1 MTILACTD
9 RSENSIASL
18 RYAKRLADALGEK
31 LVVAC
36 VLDIWEREE
45 GGEKFATLGDVGTE
59 ANAEGRGLAET
70 FLADVFDELPEL
82 HVHVGHPPGE
92 RILAIAE
99 RVRARFIVA
108 GTSGQ
113 SRLTE
118 AFFGS
123 TISALAR
130 SAEIPVLAVPP
141 GFEGGVT
148 HILAP
153 VDFSPCS
160 EGSLK
165 YAGEFAKT
173 LGADLRV
180 QHVAPFGG
188 PSIAP
193 PIAYIPESP
202 DAVVHAGAERLR
214 DMVAAAGLTDQVVGT
229 RTDLGPPHS
238 EILAAVEEY
247 DIDLVVIGTH
257 GRTGITR
264 FFLGS
269 TAERLLRERT
279 CPVLVVRHLGKA

>member
-1 MTILACTD
+1 MTVLACTD

-18 RYAKRLADALGEK
+18 RYASRLAAALGEK
-31 LVVAC
+31 LIVVC
-36 VLDIWEREE
+36 VLDIWERID
-45 GGEKFATLGDVGTE
+45 GAKFATLGEVGTE
-59 ANAEGRGLAET
+59 ANAEGRALAES
-70 FLADVFDELPEL
+70 FVDEVFDERPEL
-82 HVHVGHPPGE
+82 RVHVGHPPAE
-92 RILAIAE
+92 RIVALADKL
-99 RVRARFIVA
+99 RASVIVA

-141 GFEGGVT
+141 GFDGAVT

-160 EGSLK
+160 EGSLT
-165 YAGEFAKT
+165 YAGKLARK

-180 QHVAPFGG
+180 QHVAPYGG
-188 PSIAP
+188 PALAP
-193 PIAYIPESP
+193 PIAYIPESA
-202 DAVVHAGAERLR
+202 DDVVRAGAARLR
-214 DMVAAAGLTDQVVGT
+214 ELVDSVGLGDEVVGL
-229 RTDLGPPHS
+229 RTDLGPPHA
-238 EILAAVEEY
+238 EITAAIEEY
-247 DIDLVVIGTH
+247 GIDLVVIGTH
-257 GRTGITR
+257 GRTGIAR

-279 CPVLVVRHLGKA
+279 CPVLVVRHVPQA